1 MAGMDVNAKLTLDSS
16 NFDANMRKSGEAAT
30 ATGRATAK
38 AARDGA
44 EARVVAE
51 KFAGDT
57 ISEQSIRALAA
68 KRAEAVASQD
78 FNRVQSLVHR
88 GLLDEAEGSRTAA
101 AALQRLVSAKLAV
114 AAASEVQGHASEVS
128 QRMAASAFVR
138 GAESGNV
145 GIRSVENFLTTIP
158 GVGTALQAIFPIL
171 GATAFVAILAEMGTK
186 LYEAQQKAAKAAEE
200 TRKAFAVMHEGAV
213 VTNDDLRIQNDK
225 LQDEIDKISGKPNN
239 GLHTALDEARKMA
252 DQLLLSLRGN
262 RKELE
267 ELLKEHSV
275 SGVQHALRMVAGM
288 AEPAGTSK
296 QEEELLADRD
306 KLSERVRKLN
316 EDFDAA
322 ISQTSDP
329 SKMQTLAA
337 LRAQQIHQIFDPAR
351 KALIDEAARLKA
363 EASKPSKQHLTAYGT
378 VIDPAVDNAKK
389 IANVAGNEQMMGDL
403 EEKEIARVTGFGLA
417 IKLAAAKSGKT
428 ASEGLNKL
436 EEAQRQSWGN
446 QHAEWAAEKPRTNE
460 DERNWWNERTLFL
473 KQGSKN
479 WEYAVKNANEEEKK
493 VHLDERKQFD
503 EALKMKEEWSKIEWK
518 GASAAIRYGEE
529 AESRDTG
536 HAARAGLELAQ
547 AQKDAAYSVANS
559 NIQFGEQSGKLG
571 HLEAATLR
579 QTLNTM
585 RYKEALDK
593 INYLQQNVP
602 EGRKGEAESKE
613 LEVQKVKLNAD
624 RSAQVLGDAAKVASH
639 SWSGGL
645 EEAMDK
651 FVQYANDSGR
661 QASEVFSTVV
671 GGLNEQ
677 LSALLVGKKAN
688 FADFFRSIGQQI
700 AMMGLQNLEARATGG
715 LGGFFSGAAGLLS
728 GFRAEGGPVT
738 AGMTY
743 MVGERGKET
752 FTAPSNGFITP
763 NHALGKGGTA
773 GDTHHWNIDARAA
786 QDPAQVHAAVMRAAP
801 HIVAASIRAMDD
813 RRSRSPLSAH

>member
-671 GGLNEQ
+671 GGLNQQ

-700 AMMGLQNLEARATGG
+700 AMMGLQNLEARAMDG
-715 LGGFFSGAAGLLS
+715 LGGFFPGAAGLLS